1 MSWQGRRSEFC
12 IGSGPDAAD
21 VSRVDVLKRVGVGVV
36 GLLAVAASLC
46 ARPGIP
52 GQAGA
57 GLAVIMLA
65 IAIIDWR
72 LLVIP
77 DELNALAIAF
87 GVGDVCFQR
96 WEDMPGPA
104 LNALVRGAGTAA
116 LFFAFRFLYR
126 RFRGRE
132 GLGLGDVKLAGV
144 AGVWLDWTI
153 LPIAVE
159 IAALGALGF
168 VALRGVRSRRAPD
181 PLAKLPFG
189 TFLAPSIWLC
199 WLLARWWNY

>member
-1 MSWQGRRSEFC
+1 MNFAPPWIRPGAARVTRVEVFKRSL
-12 IGSGPDAAD
+12 IAAAG
-21 VSRVDVLKRVGVGVV
+21 VS
-36 GLLAVAASLC
+36 AVAASLY
-46 ARPGIP
+46 AAPGIA
-52 GQAGA
+52 GLAGA
-57 GLAVIMLA
+57 GLALIMLA
-65 IAIIDWR
+65 VAVIDWR

-77 DELNALAIAF
+77 DELSALAIAL
-87 GVGDVCFQR
+87 GLGDVVFAR
-96 WEDMPGPA
+96 WEDMPAPG
-104 LNALVRGAGTAA
+104 LDALVRGAVTAA
-116 LFFAFRFLYR
+116 LFFVFRFVYR

-144 AGVWLDWTI
+144 AGIWLDWTS

-168 VALRGVRSRRAPD
+168 VASRGIRSRRAPD

-199 WLLARWWNY
+199 WLLERWWS